1 MDTISFQDKFVFM
14 NRLKRSTLL
23 CLGPLA
29 QVDMHKQQQM
39 RNNIMRIIF
48 VEVAIIGSR
57 WSSAGIPLTT
67 LKLLGC
73 LGLFCV
79 WLQLHGSAA
88 TTVFRRRSGASL
100 VGLHSSRV
108 LEGLPAAL
116 RSLAAGERR
125 PPRGLRELL
134 PL

>member
-1 MDTISFQDKFVFM
+1 
-14 NRLKRSTLL
+14 
-23 CLGPLA
+23 
-29 QVDMHKQQQM
+29 MHKQQQM

-48 VEVAIIGSR
+48 VDVAIIGSR

-88 TTVFRRRSGASL
+88 ATGFGRWSGASL

-108 LEGLPAAL
+108 LEGLAAAL
-116 RSLAAGERR
+116 RPLASGERR